1 LPKAG
6 VTSFYGTFELNQTL
20 VFQINDSAETPRLR
34 QYPNRYKQA
43 EEKKQRQND
52 NEIFAA

>member
-1 LPKAG
+1 M
-6 VTSFYGTFELNQTL
+6 
-20 VFQINDSAETPRLR
+20 RLAAT
-34 QYPNRYKQA
+34 RYKQA